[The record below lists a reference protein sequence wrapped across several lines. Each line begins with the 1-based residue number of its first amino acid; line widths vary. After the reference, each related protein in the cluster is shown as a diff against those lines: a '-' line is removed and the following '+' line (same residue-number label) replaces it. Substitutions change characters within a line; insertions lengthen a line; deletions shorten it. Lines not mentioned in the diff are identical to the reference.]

1 MKIGCPKEI
10 KNNEFRVG
18 LTPAAASAYVAAGHN
33 VFIEKDAG
41 KEAGFSDES
50 YKAAGAEILPGAS
63 ELWSSCDMIVKVK
76 EPMPPEYHMMRK
88 GQIIF
93 TYFHLAADKELTEA
107 CVKSG
112 ASCVAYELVREPWG
126 LPLLQPMSEVAG
138 RMAVLMGA
146 FYSAKKNGGS
156 GILPTGVPGV
166 APARVF
172 VIGGGN
178 VGMNAAKVA
187 SGLGA
192 SVTITDINHK
202 RLAYLSEIMPANCVT
217 VYNDPITLEENVKNA
232 DIVIGAI
239 LLPGGAQAPKVL
251 KRKHIAMM
259 KPGSVFVDVA
269 IDQGGISETSHA
281 TTHDDPV
288 FEVDGVIHYCV
299 ANMPGA
305 YPKTSTTA
313 LSNATLNYGLLLA
326 KDGAEAAARENAAIK
341 EGLTVYKGKILTKA
355 VADVFG
361 MANDYMK
368 ADDALKL

>member
-63 ELWSSCDMIVKVK
+63 ALWSSCDMIVKVK

-192 SVTITDINHK
+192 SVTIADINHR